1 MHSIP
6 DNTIAEQI
14 RQDPN
19 KYFPFQNII
28 TFVTNFFDYIHSIT
42 HSVTSYKSDTSSI
55 TYLYLLFDKW
65 SNLNSGSPRP
75 CAEANKDLP
84 IGRCFALGTFPP
96 SMPPCTNPEECLGRF
111 LHKKRRHPRQRTI
124 SSLPIRTCPQG
135 ILTTLF
141 RMCKNVMETRLTPFT
156 LNKCPKASKSTN
168 TTSSQVIHL
177 CFLLRSHLQ
186 KRVS

>member
-135 ILTTLF
+135 SQTTSF
-141 RMCKNVMETRLTPFT
+141 WMCMNVMETLSALHPEQVSRSLKKHRHLIIPGHTP
-156 LNKCPKASKSTN
+156 
-168 TTSSQVIHL
+168 
-177 CFLLRSHLQ
+177 CFLPRSHLQ